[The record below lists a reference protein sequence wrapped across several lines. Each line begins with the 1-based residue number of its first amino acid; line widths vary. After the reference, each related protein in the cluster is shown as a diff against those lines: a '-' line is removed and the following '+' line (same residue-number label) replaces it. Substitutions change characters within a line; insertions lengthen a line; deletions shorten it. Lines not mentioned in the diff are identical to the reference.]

1 MGGISDLSPGEG
13 VEDKL
18 RDDGDVV
25 VVGYAFMA
33 KKMDSMRKVRVR
45 RLTPVLPLFFCVV
58 YPVFARL
65 FNKRATKKK
74 YGSTPCFPS
83 NLLVVLEK
91 IPLTDQLRFC
101 FFSHSP

>member
-45 RLTPVLPLFFCVV
+45 RLTPVLPLFFVWCT
-58 YPVFARL
+58 L
-65 FNKRATKKK
+65 F
-74 YGSTPCFPS
+74 
-83 NLLVVLEK
+83 LLV
-91 IPLTDQLRFC
+91 C
-101 FFSHSP
+101 